1 MDTKA
6 NARETGNTSTSHPR
20 NGANHQHL
28 EKRKRVVAKW
38 SHLPKPTLSTKNTP
52 SLTHGPRK
60 ARKHF
65 FMTLYNNTIGTITL
79 NIKAKRH
86 VRRKIMIN

>member
-1 MDTKA
+1 MQEKQVTLQPITPKW
-6 NARETGNTSTSHPR
+6 GQSPTSC
-20 NGANHQHL
+20 
-28 EKRKRVVAKW
+28 EKKRAKVVAEW

-79 NIKAKRH
+79 NIKVKSH
-86 VRRKIMIN
+86 DRRKLMIN